1 MRLVESEAAARL
13 QALAHGTC
21 LRLGRLAGIALADS
35 ERIELVMSTLTEV
48 TAALGA
54 SVGAIV
60 LGGSTPALQVTI
72 GDATPAA
79 PGTLNSR
86 RWPGW
91 VAAAAQGGS
100 DHGLLFRWQ
109 GAEVAPRLPPPE
121 LAAMAD
127 LLVALLGGRPLPH
140 AASSELQRA
149 LGTLIG
155 GVLHELSNPLS
166 YIIGNLDALTTSEMK
181 DASAPQLLAD
191 VVTGVQRLTAVV
203 ADLRVVATR
212 WSDVGAGTGADLEQ
226 AIDGAMHAVI
236 PRIGPGTHV
245 SRARSELP
253 LVAGDA
259 ARLEQLFTHLVTFA
273 CRSAARVPGGA
284 VRVETSLGD
293 GDGDFVV
300 ASIGFDGERLSPDG
314 VRRLLDPFNLE
325 RPLGAASGLGLWV
338 CERIVAQL
346 GGQLRVEVLP
356 DTTTRLVVA
365 LPHARGP
372 RPAAPAAATRK
383 LEILLVDDEEPL
395 LRSMVRWLGDQ
406 HVVLTARSGGEALAV
421 LAEHPDVDL
430 VLSDLMMPGGNG
442 AELYQ
447 QIARYAPALEPRV
460 RFMTGGGLPP
470 TMAAFAER
478 MAARLHWKPLGLP
491 ELSRML
497 AEAAARRLP
506 R

>member
-1 MRLVESEAAARL
+1 MESEAAARL

-21 LRLGRLAGIALADS
+21 VRLGRLAGVALADS
-35 ERIELVMSTLTEV
+35 ERIDLVMSTLTEV
-48 TAALGA
+48 TSALGA

-60 LGGSTPALQVTI
+60 LGGNTPALQVTI
-72 GDATPAA
+72 GEATLAA
-79 PGTLNSR
+79 PGTLTSR

-91 VAAAAQGGS
+91 VAAAAQGGV

-109 GAEVAPRLPPPE
+109 GAETPPRLPPPE

-127 LLVALLGGRPLPH
+127 LLVALLGSRPLPH

-149 LGTLIG
+149 LSTLLG

-181 DASAPQLLAD
+181 DANAPQLLAD

-212 WSDVGAGTGADLEQ
+212 WSDVGAGAGADLEQ
-226 AIDGAMHAVI
+226 AIDGAMQAVM
-236 PRIGPGTHV
+236 PRFGAGTRI

-253 LVAGDA
+253 WVAGEP

-273 CRSAARVPGGA
+273 CRSAARVAGGA
-284 VRVETSLGD
+284 VRVETQVGD
-293 GDGDFVV
+293 DHRIQ
-300 ASIGFDGERLSPDG
+300 ASIGFDGERLSADG

-346 GGQLRVEVLP
+346 GGQLSVEVLP
-356 DTTTRLVVA
+356 DTTTRLLVA

-372 RPAAPAAATRK
+372 RPELPASVTRR
-383 LEILLVDDEEPL
+383 LEVLLVDDEEAL
-395 LRSMVRWLGDQ
+395 LRSMARWLADD

-470 TMAAFAER
+470 TLAAFAER

-497 AEAAARRLP
+497 ADAAARALP

>member
-1 MRLVESEAAARL
+1 MRLVESDAAARL

-21 LRLGRLAGIALADS
+21 VRLGRLAGVALADS

-60 LGGSTPALQVTI
+60 LGGGTPALQVTI
-72 GDATPAA
+72 GAATPAA
-79 PGTLNSR
+79 PGTLASR

-91 VAAAAQGGS
+91 VAAAEGGP

-109 GAEVAPRLPPPE
+109 GAEAPPRLPPPE

-127 LLVALLGGRPLPH
+127 LLVALLGSRPLPH

-149 LGTLIG
+149 LSTLIG
-155 GVLHELSNPLS
+155 GVLHELSHPLS
-166 YIIGNLDALTTSEMK
+166 CIIGNLDALTTSEMK

-203 ADLRVVATR
+203 SDLRMVATR
-212 WSDVGAGTGADLEQ
+212 WSDLGVGAGADLEQ
-226 AIDGAMHAVI
+226 AIDGAMQAVMARLGSGA
-236 PRIGPGTHV
+236 RI

-253 LVAGDA
+253 LVAGDP
-259 ARLEQLFTHLVTFA
+259 ARLEQLFAHLVTFA

-284 VRVETSLGD
+284 VRVETRIGD
-293 GDGDFVV
+293 DRII

-314 VRRLLDPFNLE
+314 VRRLLDPFEME
-325 RPLGAASGLGLWV
+325 RPLGPTSGLGLWV

-346 GGQLRVEVLP
+346 GGQLTVEVLP

-372 RPAAPAAATRK
+372 
-383 LEILLVDDEEPL
+383 
-395 LRSMVRWLGDQ
+395 
-406 HVVLTARSGGEALAV
+406 LA
-421 LAEHPDVDL
+421 D
-430 VLSDLMMPGGNG
+430 
-442 AELYQ
+442 
-447 QIARYAPALEPRV
+447 
-460 RFMTGGGLPP
+460 
-470 TMAAFAER
+470 
-478 MAARLHWKPLGLP
+478 
-491 ELSRML
+491 
-497 AEAAARRLP
+497 AAARSPP